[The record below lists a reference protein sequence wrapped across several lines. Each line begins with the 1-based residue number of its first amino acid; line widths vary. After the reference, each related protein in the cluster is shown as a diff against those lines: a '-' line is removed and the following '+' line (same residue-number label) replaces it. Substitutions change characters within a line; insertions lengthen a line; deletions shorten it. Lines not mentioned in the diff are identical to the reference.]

1 MISNTFDMFIVIGR
15 NDCGFCT
22 AAQELLQIRHQEYK
36 YYDITTYDKSSELW
50 SKKPKNHVT
59 VPVIFDGEVFI
70 GGYRELCIYLS
81 HTS

>member
-1 MISNTFDMFIVIGR
+1 MITVIGR

-22 AAQELLQIRHQEYK
+22 AAIELLQIRHKHYEYH
-36 YYDITTYDKSSELW
+36 DITTYDKSSELW
-50 SKKPKNHVT
+50 LKKPKDHLT
-59 VPVIFDGEVFI
+59 VPVIFDGDVFI